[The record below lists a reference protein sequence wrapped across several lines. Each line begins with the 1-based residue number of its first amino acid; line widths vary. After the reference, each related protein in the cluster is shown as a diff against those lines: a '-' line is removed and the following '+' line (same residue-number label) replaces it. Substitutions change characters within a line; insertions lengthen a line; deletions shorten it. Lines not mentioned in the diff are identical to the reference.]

1 MSYFLLCPQL
11 RVNKQK
17 LGPPE
22 PPWAWRFPRPWWP
35 QPQPSALF
43 PPPPQRC
50 VAGLDM
56 KQVLGT
62 SLGWVSNT
70 SAHGREKSLL
80 EKYLRSKA
88 ERGGCCDR

>member
-1 MSYFLLCPQL
+1 M
-11 RVNKQK
+11 
-17 LGPPE
+17 
-22 PPWAWRFPRPWWP
+22 
-35 QPQPSALF
+35 
-43 PPPPQRC
+43 
-50 VAGLDM
+50 DM

-62 SLGWVSNT
+62 SLGWVSST